1 MDMREERHLS
11 HAAAGAR
18 TATNCLRDRLS
29 RYDLRLAISRV
40 GRLVENFR
48 RMISRAWRIETLSAG
63 IDRSLGLPKERP

>member
-1 MDMREERHLS
+1 MGHI
-11 HAAAGAR
+11 AAIEAAR
-18 TATNCLRDRLS
+18 RR
-29 RYDLRLAISRV
+29 AISRV